1 MGLVLSN
8 YILGY
13 ANLGGYFLGMLFLI
27 GIFWGV
33 RFQNKTF
40 CNVILMYS
48 LIKCSIFAIYA
59 SNLLESIKIYKFNNL
74 VAYFC

>member
-1 MGLVLSN
+1 MPIWAV
-8 YILGY
+8 IFWGY
-13 ANLGGYFLGMLFLI
+13 VIFDRY
-27 GIFWGV
+27 FWGV

-40 CNVILMYS
+40 CNVMLIYS

-74 VAYFC
+74 VALVFGGGGVKNQGRK